1 MLGSSPEMIT
11 AVLNFE
17 INKKFSE
24 WEQSFYGHQPIARAA
39 GIFELYHGHEP
50 NTERKGCV
58 IVHALS
64 EQHMQ
69 KFMEA
74 NSAAI
79 AASGHILE
87 STNIAIYVN

>member
-1 MLGSSPEMIT
+1 MIT
-11 AVLNFE
+11 NVLNFE
-17 INKKFSE
+17 INKNFSE
-24 WEQSFYGHQPIARAA
+24 WEQSFYNHQPIAGDA

-50 NTERKGCV
+50 DNERKGCV
-58 IVHALS
+58 IVHAIS
-64 EQHMQ
+64 EQGMQ

-74 NSAAI
+74 TDAAI

>member
-1 MLGSSPEMIT
+1 MIK

-17 INKKFSE
+17 INKKFLE
-24 WEQSFYGHQPIARAA
+24 WEQLFYKHQPIARAA

-50 NTERKGCV
+50 DNERKVCV
-58 IVHALS
+58 IVHALN

-74 NSAAI
+74 NGAAI
-79 AASGHILE
+79 AASGHIFE
-87 STNIAIYVN
+87 STNIAIHVN

>member
-1 MLGSSPEMIT
+1 MNT

-24 WEQSFYGHQPIARAA
+24 WEQSFYKHQPIARAA
-39 GIFELYHGHEP
+39 GIFQLYHGYEP
-50 NTERKGCV
+50 RNEQKVCV
-58 IVHALS
+58 IVNALS

-74 NSAAI
+74 NGAAI
-79 AASGHILE
+79 AASGNIPS
-87 STNIAIYVN
+87 STTTAIYVNKFRR